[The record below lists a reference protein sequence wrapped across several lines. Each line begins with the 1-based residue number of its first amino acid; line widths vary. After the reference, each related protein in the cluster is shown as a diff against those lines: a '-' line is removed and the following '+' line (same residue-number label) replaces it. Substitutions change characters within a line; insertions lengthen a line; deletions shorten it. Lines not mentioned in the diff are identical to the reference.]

1 MGTLHIFPGPA
12 VDDPQ
17 RRYWWWEQDQDL
29 QLVPRG
35 AGSREWVRFGKRR
48 GRSSWMVAM
57 PGPRSIM
64 NSCATAL
71 LSWVRAGYKR
81 AASPDLAK
89 TNDTPELLLQ
99 APLLRQQQ
107 SIYNFV
113 NLDDC

>member
-1 MGTLHIFPGPA
+1 
-12 VDDPQ
+12 
-17 RRYWWWEQDQDL
+17 
-29 QLVPRG
+29 
-35 AGSREWVRFGKRR
+35 
-48 GRSSWMVAM
+48 
-57 PGPRSIM
+57 M
-64 NSCATAL
+64 NSYATAL